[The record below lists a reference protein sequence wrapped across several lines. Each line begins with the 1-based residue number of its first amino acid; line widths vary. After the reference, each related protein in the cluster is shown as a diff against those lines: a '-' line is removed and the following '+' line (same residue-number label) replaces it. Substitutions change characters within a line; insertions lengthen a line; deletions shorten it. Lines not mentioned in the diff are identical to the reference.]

1 MFKDFV
7 LRQGERPA
15 AARKPAPPRAS
26 AHVPTNGGG
35 ANGAAPGKEV
45 SPYREIDHALRAY
58 LDLKSRLHDELLG
71 RLNLSVLDKVERSEL
86 RREIS
91 TLVHDFL
98 ASENRPMRA
107 DETEVLT
114 DELID
119 EVLGLGPLEPLL
131 ADPGVADVLVNSYR
145 DVYVERYGR
154 LERTHVQ
161 FRDERHLLRI
171 IDKIVSRVG
180 RRVDESQPWVD
191 ARLEDGSRVNV
202 IIRPCAVDGP
212 TVSIRKFSRDPL
224 TLDRLV
230 EIGTLTPE
238 AVNLLRGLVEAR
250 LNILISGGTGSGKTT
265 MLNALSAFIDPRQRI
280 VTIEDAAELQLKQD
294 HVVRLETRPASAE
307 GTAAVT
313 QRDLVRNALRMRP
326 DRIIVGEVR
335 GAEAF
340 DMLQAMNTGH
350 DGSMTTIHANT
361 ARDALSRLE
370 QMVAMM
376 GGEIPLSAVRRQIA
390 SGLEVVLQLARL
402 PDGKRRIMSVS
413 EITGMEGDVITMQD
427 IFVFKQRGRSESGEV
442 LGEFVATGIR
452 PKCIERLAHAGVN
465 LAPETFVNGA
475 RQ

>member
-7 LRQGERPA
+7 LRPGDRPA
-15 AARKPAPPRAS
+15 QGRKPAPPRAP
-26 AHVPTNGGG
+26 AAPVANTNG
-35 ANGAAPGKEV
+35 NGTGREV
-45 SPYREIDHALRAY
+45 SPYREIDHALRSY

-86 RREIS
+86 RREIGA
-91 TLVHDFL
+91 LVQDYI
-98 ASENRPMRA
+98 AAENRPMRA
-107 DETEVLT
+107 DETEALT

-131 ADPGVADVLVNSYR
+131 ADPGVADVLVNSYSN
-145 DVYVERYGR
+145 VYVERYGK
-154 LERTHVQ
+154 LERTDVQ
-161 FRDERHLLRI
+161 FRDERHLMRI
-171 IDKIVSRVG
+171 IDKIVSRIG

-230 EIGTLTPE
+230 DIGTLTPQ

-265 MLNALSAFIDPRQRI
+265 MLNALSAFIDPTQRI

-335 GAEAF
+335 GSEAF

-376 GGEIPLSAVRRQIA
+376 GGEIPMSAVRRQIA
-390 SGLEVVLQLARL
+390 SGLEIVLQLARL
-402 PDGKRRIMSVS
+402 PDGKRRILSVS
-413 EITGMEGDVITMQD
+413 EITGMEGDIITMQD
-427 IFVFKQRGRSESGEV
+427 IFVWKQRGRAESGEV

-465 LAPETFVNGA
+465 LSAETFVNGA

>member
-1 MFKDFV
+1 
-7 LRQGERPA
+7 
-15 AARKPAPPRAS
+15 
-26 AHVPTNGGG
+26 
-35 ANGAAPGKEV
+35 
-45 SPYREIDHALRAY
+45 
-58 LDLKSRLHDELLG
+58 
-71 RLNLSVLDKVERSEL
+71 
-86 RREIS
+86 
-91 TLVHDFL
+91 
-98 ASENRPMRA
+98 
-107 DETEVLT
+107 
-114 DELID
+114 
-119 EVLGLGPLEPLL
+119 
-131 ADPGVADVLVNSYR
+131 
-145 DVYVERYGR
+145 
-154 LERTHVQ
+154 
-161 FRDERHLLRI
+161 
-171 IDKIVSRVG
+171 VG

-230 EIGTLTPE
+230 EIGTLSPQ

-265 MLNALSAFIDPRQRI
+265 MLNALSAFIDPTQRI
-280 VTIEDAAELQLKQD
+280 VTIEDAAELQMKQD

-307 GTAAVT
+307 GTTAVT

-376 GGEIPLSAVRRQIA
+376 GGEIPMSAVRRQIA
-390 SGLEVVLQLARL
+390 SGLEIVLQLARL
-402 PDGKRRIMSVS
+402 PDGKRRILSVS
-413 EITGMEGDVITMQD
+413 EITGMEGDIITMQD
-427 IFVFKQRGRSESGEV
+427 IFVWKQRGRSEAGDV
-442 LGEFVATGIR
+442 LGDFVATGIR
-452 PKCIERLAHAGVN
+452 PKCVERLAHAGVN

-475 RQ
+475 RP